1 MEAGCFRCVT
11 QTDTGPMACCGVQV
25 CVACRSVVT
34 SCPRCERPHPRITTQ
49 KKPEMG
55 DLENVR
61 VVQRK
66 LVYVVGLSPSIS
78 TEETL
83 TKPAFFGQ
91 YGHIKKCVVSKS
103 GYKHGASSYSFGAY
117 VTFEKEEEAASCIAV
132 LER

>member
-1 MEAGCFRCVT
+1 M
-11 QTDTGPMACCGVQV
+11 PCCGVVV
-25 CVACRSVVT
+25 CAGCRAVVIN
-34 SCPRCERPHPRITTQ
+34 CPRCERPHPRISTQ
-49 KKPEMG
+49 KKTDLG

-66 LVYVVGLSPSIS
+66 LVYVVGLSPAIS

-91 YGHIKKCVVSKS
+91 YGRIKKCVVNKNS

-117 VTFEKEEEAASCIAV
+117 VTFEREEEAANCIAV
-132 LER
+132 REK